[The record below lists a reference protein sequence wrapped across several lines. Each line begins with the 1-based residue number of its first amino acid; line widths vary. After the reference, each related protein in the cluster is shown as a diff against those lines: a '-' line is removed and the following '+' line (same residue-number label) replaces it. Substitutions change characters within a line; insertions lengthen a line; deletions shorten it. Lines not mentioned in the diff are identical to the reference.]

1 MITTSQIT
9 NICFPHTPAP
19 LGGGVSEENDMTCK
33 IEDISPLGFTYNSM
47 RFKPS
52 IGLQFVN
59 EVFRN
64 NKKGALTIVKRWI

>member
-19 LGGGVSEENDMTCK
+19 LGGGVSEENVMTCK
-33 IEDISPLGFTYNSM
+33 IEDIYPLDFTLNAA

-52 IGLQFVN
+52 IG
-59 EVFRN
+59 
-64 NKKGALTIVKRWI
+64 